1 MSFRII
7 RAIQMS
13 FVEEEWRLGDAIAY
27 ARIPDTLAARPAL
40 LIHLTLTAA
49 QGLEL
54 DPFAIVPRAFLAAG
68 HCVASFDLPN
78 HGRMVDRYGEGL
90 TGMASAFADG
100 CNVFLPAV
108 STGSALIDAYR
119 QRISPS
125 GSILV
130 SGISRGALVALHL
143 AASDSRFEAAAAFAP
158 VTDLRALHEF
168 DSLADAPIVD
178 DVSALALAPR
188 LSNLPILLTINQT
201 DDRVSTSACV
211 EFFDALKGSAP
222 RDDLHEMW
230 IDPGSGHSVADS
242 TYIAGAKWLL
252 GHARVPVS

>member
-1 MSFRII
+1 
-7 RAIQMS
+7 MS

-90 TGMASAFADG
+90 TGMAAAFADG
-100 CNVFLPAV
+100 CDVFRPAV
-108 STGSALIDAYR
+108 ETGSALIDAYR
-119 QRISPS
+119 QRIAPS
-125 GSILV
+125 GPVIA

-143 AASDSRFEAAAAFAP
+143 AASDARIEVAAAFAP
-158 VTDLRALHEF
+158 VTDLRALREF

-188 LSNLPILLTINQT
+188 LLTRPVLLTINQT

-211 EFFDALKGSAP
+211 EFFDALKGSSP
-222 RDDLHEMW
+222 RDDLHALW
-230 IDPGSGHSVADS
+230 IDPGAGHSVADT
-242 TYIAGAKWLL
+242 TYDAGAKWLL
-252 GHARVPVS
+252 DRAQVQVA